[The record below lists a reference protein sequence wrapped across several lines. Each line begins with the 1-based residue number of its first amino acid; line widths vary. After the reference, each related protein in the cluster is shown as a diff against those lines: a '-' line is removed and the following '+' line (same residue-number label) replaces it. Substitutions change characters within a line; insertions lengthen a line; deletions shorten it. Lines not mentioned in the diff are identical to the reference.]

1 MCSCHADFSALE
13 KFPVKAFRRTLLIY
27 LYVNAAFWMMNTGIY
42 DSWVSR
48 YALYVCVIC
57 FYASGYKEKFPHRD
71 NKDELKSRGSERR
84 KEQQLWAFSFLLRV
98 PSGVFTVNKQRSGFH
113 TKTRCPSFMKNK
125 RAESTDETFKKEVLC
140 YEILKT
146 LSWFAATVFSFS
158 AQTVKQYSLR

>member
-1 MCSCHADFSALE
+1 MSHMLWIRLCSCHADFSALE
-13 KFPVKAFRRTLLIY
+13 KLRRTLLIY

-84 KEQQLWAFSFLLRV
+84 KEQQLWAFGFLLRV
-98 PSGVFTVNKQRSGFH
+98 PSGVFTVNKQRSGFR
-113 TKTRCPSFMKNK
+113 TETRCAHPSRRTNVLNALTKPLK
-125 RAESTDETFKKEVLC
+125 RRFYVIK
-140 YEILKT
+140 
-146 LSWFAATVFSFS
+146 SWKF
-158 AQTVKQYSLR
+158 